1 MVSYLEDIKCLNN
14 LGSYS
19 DCISDNN
26 CYFNGLYCYPKSDP
40 AYIKCTNH
48 GTDSVSCEND
58 DCRSI
63 NMGTYN
69 ICIPS
74 QSNLT
79 EYNRCVF
86 NGTATCIEEGCN
98 IITLDDNSK
107 MCVPIKTLQTIPPT
121 NEPTYAPTY
130 QPTNGP
136 TYAPTYQPTNEPTY
150 APTYQPTNGPTYQPT
165 NRPTNPTKPVTTIK
179 TDMERDLKL
188 GLGIGLPLF
197 VVLLLL
203 LILILYKKGI
213 IIL

>member
-69 ICIPS
+69 ICIPY

-98 IITLDDNSK
+98 IITLDDNRE
-107 MCVPIKTLQTIPPT
+107 MCVPIKTLQTIPS
-121 NEPTYAPTY
+121 
-130 QPTNGP
+130 
-136 TYAPTYQPTNEPTY
+136 TNEPTY